1 MIDVAQC
8 ESHVVLDS
16 YIDVD
21 VDSSNAK
28 GFEVPGPLDAA
39 GTNELSLPGKLILA
53 NRGDADNNGI
63 SDFAQYTP
71 VPAGTPFT
79 PVSIKLPAAVSL
91 TNVRLRFD
99 YSLSDPAG
107 VTNAGGVWAAA
118 PTGLMRLWKKNS
130 SAARS
135 VPDDLVTNGC
145 YNATDLSGWDAGH
158 RTVLYL
164 EGVSGGEGVLTVS
177 MGPVGETGLPWTDA
191 VMVTV
196 VQISYTVDHI
206 CTNAVHAS
214 HVVQTQ
220 VSPSGILSGTNV
232 LYELQRYAGAQ
243 GAACFDGNGSN
254 VQYVAGGAGQLVLRG
269 LAPSDSLTNMVLK
282 ARVGNLESMSARFT
296 VFDQSLFTAQ
306 EGWPSTGMKA
316 QTPFSQGNTNV
327 LYVKEWTDGFIGS
340 EFVLDGQA
348 DPQWTSNYWYAM
360 VETNG
365 DVADLDWFNA
375 TGPMPSDLWLI
386 LNPFYRSSRE
396 FTLVSWFDCDGDG
409 LYTNTEPHRVIG
421 VKVVEVVDLV
431 LSNTASGVT
440 VASTNRD
447 GVATASNTLYLAEA
461 TNGMATMTLQ
471 SDWLPTN
478 VPPDLLRWDI
488 VDATNDAV
496 AGAGWVPH
504 AGSCSNTAVT
514 VTWSN
519 TGANAVREF
528 KVRTW
533 FDCDSNGQL
542 SPDEPMRSAFVT
554 VLKVESVKVARPWDV
569 DWRDLQWGSVILKDH
584 DLRVKCKVSP
594 ALTSLSPIVGQ
605 FSATIRRLWIS
616 SAGVTNVLAV
626 YVVPITAAN
635 AVLNNFDEVRLTIP
649 AADLLANSL
658 VTFLEDGTEEY
669 CSADASNLTSAPTGS
684 GNRNDSDAFDA
695 AQSVLGRMQRGI
707 ARSPGDI
714 TVAPPEGDLSQTFFK
729 AAGVQYFDVDVGG
742 TRSVIRQI
750 QEQADIFYYSGHG
763 SHDGGYLL
771 GIGEPGEVS
780 WGSQV
785 SAGDVAPYWADIDTA
800 IIAGC
805 SVLDIGDY
813 NWNFPLNNTSP
824 GKQWATTGATWYL
837 GYNAW
842 APSDSR
848 NGNQNTTAAIVNSW
862 KAKII
867 AGSDN
872 EVAWKDA
879 NLAAVDPGGYCH
891 GRNACVIHVPSSG
904 GKSYS
909 YFEALSESL
918 WVSGGDIVL

>member
-1 MIDVAQC
+1 M
-8 ESHVVLDS
+8 
-16 YIDVD
+16 
-21 VDSSNAK
+21 
-28 GFEVPGPLDAA
+28 
-39 GTNELSLPGKLILA
+39 
-53 NRGDADNNGI
+53 
-63 SDFAQYTP
+63 
-71 VPAGTPFT
+71 
-79 PVSIKLPAAVSL
+79 
-91 TNVRLRFD
+91 
-99 YSLSDPAG
+99 
-107 VTNAGGVWAAA
+107 
-118 PTGLMRLWKKNS
+118 
-130 SAARS
+130 
-135 VPDDLVTNGC
+135 
-145 YNATDLSGWDAGH
+145 
-158 RTVLYL
+158 
-164 EGVSGGEGVLTVS
+164 
-177 MGPVGETGLPWTDA
+177 
-191 VMVTV
+191 
-196 VQISYTVDHI
+196 
-206 CTNAVHAS
+206 
-214 HVVQTQ
+214 
-220 VSPSGILSGTNV
+220 

-269 LAPSDSLTNMVLK
+269 LAFSDTLTNMVLK

-554 VLKVESVKVARPWDV
+554 VIKVD
-569 DWRDLQWGSVILKDH
+569 I
-584 DLRVKCKVSP
+584 
-594 ALTSLSPIVGQ
+594 
-605 FSATIRRLWIS
+605 ATDI
-616 SAGVTNVLAV
+616 
-626 YVVPITAAN
+626 
-635 AVLNNFDEVRLTIP
+635 NNDGTID
-649 AADLLANSL
+649 AAD
-658 VTFLEDGTEEY
+658 EPIEE
-669 CSADASNLTSAPTGS
+669 S
-684 GNRNDSDAFDA
+684 
-695 AQSVLGRMQRGI
+695 
-707 ARSPGDI
+707 
-714 TVAPPEGDLSQTFFK
+714 
-729 AAGVQYFDVDVGG
+729 
-742 TRSVIRQI
+742 
-750 QEQADIFYYSGHG
+750 
-763 SHDGGYLL
+763 
-771 GIGEPGEVS
+771 GIGEVIRVNDTDDLSGVEDDLQYMEVKIQPTLTQGKVWFTYDTTKVKIWSTLAQTPGTEIPSGTETSPNWNLGAGGTVPDHVYVEGLS
-780 WGSQV
+780 ATASNASINVVLHVKIGGAEYTDTILV
-785 SAGDVAPYWADIDTA
+785 TVTDKLGHYAFFAGVFDYLVENNYRTFKCLVDLPIEDAGDFSFVAVRSDRASLSVYDGASDNSLASKTIYGVMDKFNGATIIANGTFFVESTGKTRGRCLHSGTPLAISVDLDPAEDNSGKGWFGQDQTFNFAHNAPSVDPPTSGASYDALGGLVAFLPTYGSKTIDTICA
-800 IIAGC
+800 KTPHPAAWDTAAAHIMGL
-805 SVLDIGDY
+805 SSQNKVL
-813 NWNFPLNNTSP
+813 FFMV
-824 GKQWATTGATWYL
+824 
-837 GYNAW
+837 
-842 APSDSR
+842 
-848 NGNQNTTAAIVNSW
+848 NGNPLTGYGGHTSYPIRNVVASLQLSGADVVRGLDGGGSVALAHTERDGTNLGTARMPGPRHTLPPIQGRVSNYVIVYLQN
-862 KAKII
+862 
-867 AGSDN
+867 
-872 EVAWKDA
+872 
-879 NLAAVDPGGYCH
+879 
-891 GRNACVIHVPSSG
+891 
-904 GKSYS
+904 
-909 YFEALSESL
+909 
-918 WVSGGDIVL
+918 